1 MSVSINTCTSKPL
14 LFSTS
19 KFWIIVFS
27 FLPNFRV
34 WTAASNWTRVQF
46 LQTFHKYH
54 TDSIE
59 DEMDVKVCSEL
70 PCSLVV
76 VVTDINAGLVAKSLL
91 ALTTQWTVSHQA
103 ALSMGILQERI
114 LVWVAMPSS
123 RGSSRPRDQSCI
135 SCIAGGFFTD
145 CASRETPQILVENSN
160 WLTLF
165 IIRLHIQ

>member
-1 MSVSINTCTSKPL
+1 MSVNINTGTSKPL
-14 LFSTS
+14 LFSTN

-46 LQTFHKYH
+46 LQTFHEYH

-70 PCSLVV
+70 PCSRG
-76 VVTDINAGLVAKSLL
+76 VTDTSAGLVAKSLP
-91 ALTTQWTVSHQA
+91 ALTTPWTVSPQA

-114 LVWVAMPSS
+114 LEWVAMPSS

-135 SCIAGGFFTD
+135 SCTAGGFFTD
-145 CASRETPQILVENSN
+145 CANRETPQILVENSN